1 MKKLLSMAAF
11 AVLNVVILVPLA
23 SADNGPQISPALKKM
38 LGGLPIAG
46 MKDEVNQLV
55 GTLKKTACGGGLSGC
70 YATKS
75 GPLQLY
81 FFTSGTQQQTFLLV
95 LNKTMA
101 MPTLLKPNV
110 QKVFGQ
116 TAVKD
121 PIISISTTDYDL
133 EIAKMPADLQKIVYD
148 SYFNVQS
155 LSFTAGVQLAA
166 RANIGGALMTSLAA
180 LGVPANQLT
189 LRAGVV
195 MPIPTDLAGGAG
207 TGAGLASALHDG
219 DTMKKAGADAL
230 HPGAF
235 VELQTAPGMK
245 IQMLAPALVL
255 TDATYFIDN
264 ELVFGYKGNARF
276 ENTSKDLLLQFQTP
290 LTPEGVMD
298 LTDFSFRMATP
309 QTLTL
314 LDNAWIAIDM
324 LLPQAAIAK
333 SATTTALDRFGGGYV
348 NNIKAYAQP
357 LKSMS
362 KALSVFQLKNPN
374 PPGPYRF
381 GDPARP
387 FPQDDKPFNL
397 LVLGPLADGG
407 PRMYNAGEVRILGQT
422 MGRMEVSVGK
432 AGFQGT
438 AQADLSLKLGP
449 LGNTKIKM
457 KAVADVSD
465 KRQEVSVIGNLAGQ
479 KLALGL
485 SGDTMSVEFSASCV
499 NPFEIKTKVTI
510 TPSLDIADILNGQGG
525 VSVDPSKLENCIGKE
540 LEKALNKI
548 ANEYK
553 SLEGFGAKNAMAAL
567 KQIDDAAKQAEKVAK
582 QAYDQTKNTARK
594 TASTVSNGATHAFN
608 DAGNAFKGIGKKKKH
623 KKGPDPHFA
632 ASVFD
637 WDFYY
642 DNNPDVVK
650 AGVDLPTHWKDHGFK
665 EGRQGSPEF
674 SATFYRARYL
684 DVQQRCGAADLD
696 CVLQHWL
703 DEGIEEGRQ
712 GSAQV
717 AVFSYLQRYPD
728 LQSAFGK
735 DNYPDALDH
744 WLNSGEAEGRDP
756 GPSSSVAGPIYG
768 SQLVGGDG
776 GGAWSDG
783 ATCNGQHV
791 TGFRLK
797 WGDQVGAVQFQYGAN
812 GWATMQGNH
821 DKGWRSEVILPG
833 DEYITS
839 VEYRGGNVVDS
850 LTFISNKGRRFG
862 PYGTG
867 GGGGA
872 GSYQAS
878 PGQML
883 GCVSG
888 RAGKQIDKLIFSS
901 TGPR

>member
-1 MKKLLSMAAF
+1 MKKLLLMAAL
-11 AVLNVVILVPLA
+11 AVSGTIFVLPAALA
-23 SADNGPQISPALKKM
+23 DGPQVRPALKKM

-46 MKDEVNQLV
+46 MKDEVDRMI
-55 GTLKKTACGGGLSGC
+55 GTLKKTECGKGLTGC
-70 YATKS
+70 YMTKS

-116 TAVKD
+116 TALKD

-133 EIAKMPADLQKIVYD
+133 EIAKMPLDLQNIVRD

-166 RANIGGALMTSLAA
+166 RANIGGVLMTSLAA

-207 TGAGLASALHDG
+207 TGAGLAVAMHDG
-219 DTMKKAGADAL
+219 DTMSKAGADAL

-235 VELQTAPGMK
+235 VELQPAPGMK
-245 IQMLAPALVL
+245 IQMLTPALVL

-276 ENTSKDLLLQFQTP
+276 ENTAKDFLLQFQTP
-290 LTPEGVMD
+290 LTPEGAMD
-298 LTDFSFRMATP
+298 LADFSFRMATP
-309 QTLTL
+309 QTINLV
-314 LDNAWIAIDM
+314 DSAWIAIDM
-324 LLPQAAIAK
+324 ALPQAAIAK
-333 SATTTALDRFGGGYV
+333 SATTTALNKFGGGYIS
-348 NNIKAYAQP
+348 NIKAYAQP
-357 LKSMS
+357 LRSMS
-362 KALSVFQLKNPN
+362 KALSVIEMKNPH
-374 PPGPYRF
+374 PAPAYRF
-381 GDPARP
+381 GDPTRP
-387 FPQDDKPFNL
+387 FPSDDKPFNM

-407 PRMYNAGEVRILGQT
+407 PRMYSAGDVRILGQT
-422 MGRMEVSVGK
+422 MGRMELSVGM

-438 AQADLSLKLGP
+438 AQADVSLKLGP
-449 LGNTKIKM
+449 LGSTKIKM

-465 KRQEVSVIGNLAGQ
+465 KRQEVSMIGNLAGQ
-479 KLALGL
+479 KLSLIL
-485 SGDTMSVEFSASCV
+485 SGDSMAVELNASCV

-510 TPSLDIADILNGQGG
+510 TPSLNIADIMNGQGG
-525 VSVDPSKLENCIGKE
+525 ASVDPSKLDNCIGKD
-540 LEKALNKI
+540 LEMALNKI

-553 SLEGFGAKNAMAAL
+553 TLEGFGAKNAMAAL
-567 KQIDDAAKQAEKVAK
+567 KQIDDTARQAEKVAK
-582 QAYDQTKNTARK
+582 QAYNQTKNTAR
-594 TASTVSNGATHAFN
+594 TAANKVSNGATHAFN

-623 KKGPDPHFA
+623 KKGPDPKFA

-637 WDFYY
+637 WDYYY
-642 DNNPDVVK
+642 DHNQDVVK
-650 AGVDLPTHWKDHGFK
+650 AGVDLPTHWNDHGFL

-674 SATFYRARYL
+674 SAVFYRARYL
-684 DVQQRCGAADLD
+684 DVQQRCGAKDYA

-712 GSAQV
+712 GSADV
-717 AVFSYLQRYPD
+717 SVSGYLARYGD
-728 LQSAFGK
+728 LQNAFGR
-735 DNYPDALDH
+735 DNFSDALDH
-744 WLNSGEAEGRDP
+744 WLNSGEDEGRNPAPTDV
-756 GPSSSVAGPIYG
+756 VAGPIYG
-768 SQLVGGDG
+768 AQMVGGDG
-776 GGAWSDG
+776 GGAWSDVN
-783 ATCNGQHV
+783 TCAGQHV

-797 WGDQVGAVQFQYGAN
+797 WGDQVGAVQFQYGAK
-812 GWATMQGNH
+812 GWAPMQGNH
-821 DKGWRSEVILPG
+821 DHGWRSEVTLADG
-833 DEYITS
+833 EFITR
-839 VEYRGGNVVDS
+839 VDTRGGNVVDAV
-850 LTFISNKGRRFG
+850 TFISNKGRRFG
-862 PYGTG
+862 PYGG

-872 GSYQAS
+872 GSFQAS

-888 RAGKQIDKLIFSS
+888 RAGKQIDRLIFSA